1 MGATDNE
8 EEVTKSQA
16 ETRPRQVAE
25 EVEAAAAAAAEKTGS
40 SYISAATATTD
51 AFGC

>member
-8 EEVTKSQA
+8 EEVTKSRA

-25 EVEAAAAAAAEKTGS
+25 KVEAAAAAAAGKTGS
-40 SYISAATATTD
+40 SYIAAATDTTD